1 MQAEADL
8 LSDTARLS
16 PSADADEIVQSRAG
30 IARKPAGCNDAAE
43 GSARYEHCRWLHMQS
58 ISTDSSSSAARSER
72 GHAPRRASPAL
83 DREAPEFAVR
93 CFGDA
98 LSVANVQQLLA
109 GYVSRTRVHPIIAA
123 RRGEHPGERD
133 GGQAD
138 QQLMREPT
146 KSAIFRYRLPR
157 RREPVS
163 AAPASW
169 SGLGDM

>member
-1 MQAEADL
+1 MQAEADM
-8 LSDTARLS
+8 LSDTAKLS
-16 PSADADEIVQSRAG
+16 PSADADEIAQSRG
-30 IARKPAGCNDAAE
+30 NSEEARGVCARIR
-43 GSARYEHCRWLHMQS
+43 SALLW
-58 ISTDSSSSAARSER
+58 
-72 GHAPRRASPAL
+72 
-83 DREAPEFAVR
+83 
-93 CFGDA
+93 DA
-98 LSVANVQQLLA
+98 LSLANVQQLLA
-109 GYVSRTRVHPIIAA
+109 GYVSRTRVHPLMAA